1 VRIITKVLIVT
12 IGVSA
17 TWRLGSSGHA
27 GETTSVVSAR
37 PTKPAYVEVQSG
49 QQVYRGLDSGRS
61 GNWMLLLTRDGY
73 MRHVR
78 LDESA
83 RLRDL
88 VEPFRAAPPA
98 TMSRL
103 LRSELGPQFKF
114 VNTAHYLICH
124 NTDDSFA
131 AETAELAENLH
142 QSFLSHFG
150 ARGMGFTKPQFP
162 LVFVVFDQESEFRRY
177 MQGSSTAQMMDKV
190 AGYYSMETN
199 RVAFFNA
206 ASGSSAKYGN
216 ARWHNLSTIVHEATH
231 QIAFNS
237 GCHRRFA
244 DSPPWL
250 VEGLAMYFET
260 PELRGN
266 KIAWGEIGKLNQPRL
281 KRFLAYRENRLNDS
295 IKTLVSSE
303 KRLSDDATAA
313 DAYAEA
319 WALTYYLINE
329 RAGQF
334 YRYLKQQAAKP
345 TLKKDAPEHRWEEFE
360 AAFGRNQRLFDA
372 AFLRYVDGLASQK

>member
-1 VRIITKVLIVT
+1 VRTITVLLILT
-12 IGVSA
+12 SGVASA
-17 TWRLGSSGHA
+17 WQPGSTSRA
-27 GETTSVVSAR
+27 GEPATTSAVR
-37 PTKPAYVEVQSG
+37 PTKPAYVEIQSG

-73 MRHVR
+73 MRQVR
-78 LDESA
+78 IDETA
-83 RLRDL
+83 RLRNL
-88 VEPFRAAPPA
+88 TEPFRPAPPA
-98 TMSRL
+98 TVTGL
-103 LRSELGPQFKF
+103 LKTEFGAQFKF
-114 VNTAHYLICH
+114 VSTAHYLICH

-131 AETAELAENLH
+131 AETADLAENLY

-150 ARGMGFTKPQFP
+150 ARGMGFTRPQFP
-162 LVFVVFDQESEFRRY
+162 LVFVVFDQEAEFRRY
-177 MQGSSTAQMMDKV
+177 MQGSGSSPMMGKV

-206 ASGSSAKYGN
+206 AGPESAKYGN
-216 ARWHNLSTIVHEATH
+216 ARWHNLSTVVHEATH

-260 PELRGN
+260 PEVRGN
-266 KIAWGEIGKLNQPRL
+266 KIVWSEVGKLNQPRL
-281 KRFLAYRENRLNDS
+281 QRFLAFRKNRPDYS

-303 KRLSDDATAA
+303 ERLSNDATAA

-319 WALTYYLINE
+319 WALTYYLMNE

-345 TLKKDAPEHRWEEFE
+345 TLKQDTPETRWAEFE
-360 AAFGRNQRLFDA
+360 ASFGRNHRLFDA
-372 AFLRYVDGLASQK
+372 AFLRYVDGLAGQK